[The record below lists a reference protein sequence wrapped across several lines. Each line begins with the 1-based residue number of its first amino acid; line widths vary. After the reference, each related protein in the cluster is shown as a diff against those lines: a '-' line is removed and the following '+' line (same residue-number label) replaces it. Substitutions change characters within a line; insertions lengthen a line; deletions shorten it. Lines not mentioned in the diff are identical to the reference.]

1 MRLFPEFLLA
11 LTVACPLSVAGEP
24 TAAQAYLLK
33 YRFKPGQFVHFE
45 VESSTSMTIAAKE
58 FKQTT
63 QETRQSKKHFRV
75 VSVASDGSAVL
86 EPMIDQ
92 VAITIQNDDD
102 KPITFDSTS
111 DEAPSKVFKPVKESI
126 GKALV
131 RLRYKATGTA
141 TDVLPVSGNDQK
153 ISTDP
158 AQHAFLTVLPEK
170 PITVGESWSD
180 DFVVPVTVRLTENR
194 TGKREVA
201 IRRRYTLK
209 DVTNDIATIEF
220 RIYPLD
226 VIREPDLQAQ
236 LIQRSLSGEVK
247 FDLKQGMQVELTS
260 SGFGQVTGAIGPGS
274 TLATTAHNHEKLAQP
289 DPETAKPAAGPALP
303 TAAVSAI
310 KP

>member
-1 MRLFPEFLLA
+1 MRLISAFLLA
-11 LTVACPLSVAGEP
+11 FTVVARLSVADEP
-24 TAAQAYLLK
+24 NAAQAYLLK

-63 QETRQSKKHFRV
+63 TETRQSKKHFRV

-92 VAITIQNDDD
+92 VSITIQNDDD

-111 DEAPSKVFKPVKESI
+111 EEVPSKVFKPVKESI
-126 GKALV
+126 GKAMV
-131 RLRYKATGTA
+131 RLRYKATGA
-141 TDVLPVSGNDQK
+141 AIDVLPVSGNDHK

-170 PITVGESWSD
+170 PVAIGESWND
-180 DFVVPVTVRLTENR
+180 DFIVPVTVRLTENR
-194 TGKREVA
+194 TGKRDVA

-209 DVTNDIATIEF
+209 DVKDNIATIEF

-236 LIQRSLSGEVK
+236 LIQRSLSGEVQ
-247 FDLKQGMQVELTS
+247 FNIQQGMQVELTS
-260 SGFGQVTGAIGPGS
+260 SGSGQVTGAIGPGS
-274 TLATTAHNHEKLAQP
+274 TLATTARNHEKLAQP
-289 DPETAKPAAGPALP
+289 DHANEKPAAGPALP
-303 TAAVSAI
+303 PVAVSAF